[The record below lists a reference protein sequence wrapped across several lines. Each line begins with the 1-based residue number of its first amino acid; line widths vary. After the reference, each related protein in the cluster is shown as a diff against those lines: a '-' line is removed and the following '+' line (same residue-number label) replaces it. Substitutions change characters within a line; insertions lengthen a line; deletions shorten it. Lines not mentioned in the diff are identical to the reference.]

1 MSTGLPLANCNPCL
15 NCPPAPGVLTP
26 CVDSEP
32 CEELSLLGCIKYN
45 GDPIVEANIANGER
59 LDSIIQ
65 KLIIGQVSGLACIS
79 PTLKCVTALRS
90 TVVKANSIT
99 VAWNVP
105 TDNTTLTLMYKTEAA
120 GTFTSVPVNAQTSK
134 EILSLS
140 ANTKYLFKVA
150 STASGNTNCT
160 SVTIAVTT
168 KAS

>member
-15 NCPPAPGVLTP
+15 DCPPAPAVLTP

-32 CEELSLLGCIKYN
+32 CEELALLGCVKYN
-45 GDPIVEANIANGER
+45 GDPIVEAGIATGER

-65 KLIIGQVSGLACIS
+65 KLIVGQVSGLACIS

-105 TDNTTLTLMYKTEAA
+105 TDNTSLTLMYKTEAA
-120 GTFTSVPVNAQTSK
+120 PTWTSVPSNGLTTK
-134 EILSLS
+134 ETVGLLAS
-140 ANTKYLFKVA
+140 TKYLFKVA
-150 STASGNTNCT
+150 STASGSTNCT